1 MLLWTLGCIYLF
13 KLFFSF
19 SLGKKSGT
27 AELCGSSVFHFLK
40 NLRAVFHSGC
50 AEWEKIF
57 ANDMSNKGLIIQ
69 TTQRTHTT
77 QYQKNNPI
85 KVWAEDL
92 NRHFSKGD
100 IQMANR
106 HYEKML
112 NISNHQGNAT
122 QNHNE
127 IPPHICQSGYCQS
140 RVVQDVEKREPPLCT
155 VGGTTWK
162 TLWRFLKKLKI
173 DLPYNLAISLLD
185 IYGRKQNIN

>member
-13 KLFFSF
+13 KLFFLF
-19 SLGKKSGT
+19 SLGKKSRT
-27 AELCGSSVFHFLK
+27 AGSCGSSVFHFLK

-69 TTQRTHTT
+69 NTQRTHTT

-100 IQMANR
+100 TPMANR
-106 HYEKML
+106 LMKRCSTFLIIREMQHKTTMRYRLTSVKVVIVKAVLVRMWKK
-112 NISNHQGNAT
+112 GNRLCALLV
-122 QNHNE
+122 E
-127 IPPHICQSGYCQS
+127 PHGKQY
-140 RVVQDVEKREPPLCT
+140 
-155 VGGTTWK
+155 GGSSK
-162 TLWRFLKKLKI
+162 
-173 DLPYNLAISLLD
+173 N
-185 IYGRKQNIN
+185 